1 EEVILDVGD
10 EDGDLVDGVIAEESE
25 LTVDAIQDDD
35 GHAAFNNSVARSVR
49 DCAIQDMENMGVYL
63 DEEEVQMA
71 SHIFPKVSGLARRVH
86 DSPTLK
92 EAFDN

>member
-35 GHAAFNNSVARSVR
+35 GHAAFNNSVARSVC
-49 DCAIQDMENMGVYL
+49 DCAIQDMENMSVYL

-71 SHIFPKVSGLARRVH
+71 SHIFPKV
-86 DSPTLK
+86 
-92 EAFDN
+92 